1 MGARVV
7 VVVELV
13 AVVVVVV
20 ESFIN
25 GKGMLHAAM
34 LGINVPGTNSIII
47 MPLGNGGGAPGLIM
61 LVALFLYSTL
71 NL

>member
-7 VVVELV
+7 VVVELA
-13 AVVVVVV
+13 AVIVVVV

-34 LGINVPGTNSIII
+34 RGTYEIMIVPS
-47 MPLGNGGGAPGLIM
+47 GNGGGAPGLIM
-61 LVALFLYSTL
+61 LVTLFLYSTL